1 MNNTSLVAA
10 FEEWWMESYGRSPG
24 VHAVMT
30 HTAFAQHILSL
41 LEHSPQQPED
51 GSPL

>member
-1 MNNTSLVAA
+1 MNHTAMVAA

-30 HTAFAQHILSL
+30 HTAFALHVLQL
-41 LEHSPQQPED
+41 LEHQTDNQQPEA
-51 GSPL
+51 

>member
-1 MNNTSLVAA
+1 MNSTALKAA

-30 HTAFAQHILSL
+30 HTAFAEHILQL
-41 LEHSPQQPED
+41 MELQADNQPTQAE
-51 GSPL
+51 